1 MSLALRRQCKLST
14 GSAPAQEEAT
24 QFHPLWFRLKEPG
37 KGHAQGADHWLGQTL
52 VRLPDREGPSL
63 WEYTGEYF
71 LGGASQRG
79 ASRDWS
85 RCPDLY
91 GPD

>member
-1 MSLALRRQCKLST
+1 M
-14 GSAPAQEEAT
+14 QEEGG
-24 QFHPLWFRLKEPG
+24 QFHPLWFRLREPG
-37 KGHAQGADHWLGQTL
+37 KGQAQGADHWLGQAL
-52 VRLPDREGPSL
+52 VRLPEREGPSL

-71 LGGASQRG
+71 GVGSRPG
-79 ASRDWS
+79 VPRDWS